1 MMMNDGCNSTPVG
14 DFWKMAD
21 ELQERA
27 LQNAGGLFSLAEDA
41 EPGELISL
49 LVQYRFFTIY
59 YTTDLAILVARLK
72 DGALRSFI
80 AELLFDE
87 LGQGDPLKAHPRL
100 YDDFLRSIGVT
111 GQELDSLAIGANIEL
126 LDAVRRNLS
135 DSNTSAT
142 YGVGLRGMGG
152 ECVCQVYLAR
162 LYEHVMKNPY
172 IQQRKSDVDWRFWDL
187 HVGPHDVEH
196 RIRTRAIIH
205 NEVVVRGPDALVE
218 LERGYQESM
227 TSWNIFWTNV
237 MDSAML
243 ARAQRVRV
251 AV

>member
-1 MMMNDGCNSTPVG
+1 MNDCNSAPVD

-21 ELQERA
+21 DLQERA
-27 LQNAGGLFSLAEDA
+27 LQSAGSLFSLAEDA
-41 EPGELISL
+41 EPDELISL

-100 YDDFLRSIGVT
+100 YDDFLRSIGGR
-111 GQELDSLAIGANIEL
+111 GQELDSLALGANIKL

-152 ECVCQVYLAR
+152 ECVCQIYLAR
-162 LYEHVMKNPY
+162 LYEHVIKNPY
-172 IQQRKSDVDWRFWDL
+172 IQQRKSEIDWRFWDL

-196 RIRTRAIIH
+196 RIKTRAIIH
-205 NEVVVRGPDALVE
+205 AEIVARGPEALVE

-227 TSWNIFWTNV
+227 ASWVAFWTNV
-237 MDSAML
+237 MDSTL
-243 ARAQRVRV
+243 LERGQRVRM

>member
-1 MMMNDGCNSTPVG
+1 MNMNNWNSTPVD
-14 DFWKMAD
+14 DFWKVAD
-21 ELQERA
+21 ELQERT
-27 LQNAGGLFSLAEDA
+27 LQRAESLFSLAEVA

-87 LGQGDPLKAHPRL
+87 LGQGSPLKAHPRL

-111 GQELDSLAIGANIEL
+111 GQDLDSLAIGTNIKL
-126 LDAVRRNLS
+126 LDAVRKNLS
-135 DSNTSAT
+135 DSNASAT

-152 ECVCQVYLAR
+152 ECVCQIYLAR
-162 LYEHVMKNPY
+162 LYEHVIKNPY
-172 IQQRKSDVDWRFWDL
+172 IQHMKSDIDWRFWDL

-196 RIRTRAIIH
+196 RHRTRAIIH
-205 NEVVVRGPDALVE
+205 DEVVVRGPEALVE
-218 LERGYQESM
+218 LGRGYQESM
-227 TSWNIFWTNV
+227 TSWGAFWTNV

-243 ARAQRVRV
+243 KRAQRVRV